1 MSDCVMEPDGI
12 AQVAVDDPVPV
23 ENVLL
28 PQRQIEPV
36 LMTQGTNV
44 SRGGAFAEHL
54 QNWITWNEVNE
65 QKDQRHD
72 QPDNR
77 ECKGKANQN
86 LLHWLRLTINQ
97 PSTIR
102 RDGVVGQVGGGDEGP
117 VCDMES
123 LRAQNS

>member
-1 MSDCVMEPDGI
+1 MAHCVVEPDGI
-12 AQVAVDDPVPV
+12 AQVAVNDSIPV

-44 SRGGAFAEHL
+44 SRGGAVAEHL

-65 QKDQRHD
+65 QKDQRHY

-77 ECKGKANQN
+77 ECKGEANQN

-97 PSTIR
+97 PAPF
-102 RDGVVGQVGGGDEGP
+102 GVMVLGG
-117 VCDMES
+117 
-123 LRAQNS
+123 